1 MAYSRVE
8 QAYIDAVADYQF
20 PDPVIEE
27 PAQEQPM
34 MLADSGKVK
43 SDAQPG
49 FGTIGPIP
57 RNKAQEALGYVG
69 ELLTKAGVQLD
80 KVGLDVPIL
89 GRITL
94 KDLTVGESG
103 RVLEDMSYGF
113 MPVEGAGGFIS
124 GTTRIKPDEALELL
138 NLAPAVGV
146 AAKAAVKGGEKAVKT
161 LAPKA
166 AEMAE
171 DYMVKQGLIK
181 NVVPESPKLSAVKPG
196 DELIV
201 QHNLTAENLMNA
213 DKLGGLPV
221 PSLAISKAAMPLEN
235 FGEIT
240 LIAPKE
246 MATPSANNPVFAADA
261 YTKRFSTIDYSF
273 DRKSVNSLKTVFGDV
288 IDKTPEGNSAFDR
301 LIDDWSNRE
310 YSDLMKAKYVSETG
324 KLPQTANRSNFSQQI
339 NKIVYDNPTAYRD
352 WLANFDEAL
361 PGQGVE
367 IKERLF
373 KGFTYSGN
381 RMYRQATLENI
392 VKEMKGGAGKENWD
406 YGAASLRAKV
416 TPKFRTFAQIKA
428 GRDRIIDPADFEKI
442 KSEANDKYSDLI
454 GRLAEM
460 NVRYDGADAIAEVAE
475 TRNLNALNRI
485 YPDIPQELKADIA
498 SFLNTLKSMP
508 TEYFE
513 IKPQRAVGINEFT
526 GAIIPKDTPQ
536 KAREVLKKNGITEIY
551 EYSTP
556 EERKSLFQKYGKE
569 MFTVA
574 PAIPA
579 AATQEEKK

>member
-1 MAYSRVE
+1 MAYSKIE
-8 QAYIDAVADYQF
+8 QAYIDGVVDYQF
-20 PDPVIEE
+20 PDPIIEE
-27 PAQEQPM
+27 PQQPM
-34 MLADSGKVK
+34 MLADSGQVK
-43 SDAQPG
+43 SDAQGG

-57 RNKAQEALGYVG
+57 RNRAQEAFGYVG

-80 KVGLDVPIL
+80 KVGLDIPIL

-103 RVLEDMSYGF
+103 KVLEDMSYGF
-113 MPVEGAGGFIS
+113 MPVEGGGNMIS
-124 GTTRIKPDEALELL
+124 GTKRIKPDAALELL
-138 NLAPAVGV
+138 NLAPAVGA
-146 AAKAAVKGGEKAVKT
+146 AAKVAGKGAKA

-261 YTKRFSTIDYSF
+261 YTKRFPTIDYSF

-324 KLPQTANRSNFSQQI
+324 KLPQTANRSDFSQQI